1 MNAVHLT
8 AYGNPAWSLV
18 TADVS
23 DSPSA
28 GEFGGEDP
36 ATRRNPLG
44 LIGWLTKPHD

>member
-8 AYGNPAWSLV
+8 AYGNPAWNLV
-18 TADVS
+18 TAEVS

-28 GEFGGEDP
+28 GEFGGEDT

-44 LIGWLTKPHD
+44 LTGWLMKPLD